1 MARLKGRVALPPFA
15 VMWCR
20 MELAPADSPI
30 TVMLGVRE
38 RTWELTSLDLL
49 RKGRYSSAS
58 TEVLQVDPVELRWQ
72 FLLRLVKL
80 DLPTSQMHRA
90 RH

>member
-1 MARLKGRVALPPFA
+1 MARLKGGVALPPFA

-30 TVMLGVRE
+30 TVTLGVSE
-38 RTWELTSLDLL
+38 ITWELTSSDLL
-49 RKGRYSSAS
+49 RGVRYSSAS
-58 TEVLQVDPVELRWQ
+58 TEVLQVDPADLRWQ
-72 FLLRLVKL
+72 FLLRLGRS